1 MLGNHDQDF
10 WFHLSGLTRFGLRVT
25 SCKLDRQVN
34 RTGGTFL
41 LFSALCHLKPDT
53 YGDLTAMQPEYY
65 LGLNMVERHTAYI
78 CVGSNLGNKLENCRR
93 GVAELSRGETSR
105 LVDQSPVYQTE
116 PVDYKD
122 QDWFVN
128 YVVKMKT
135 VLEPLVLLD
144 RLKSIE
150 QRAGRTPDS
159 VRFGPRVLDLDI
171 IFYDE
176 MVMDHP
182 RLVIPH
188 PRMHKRRFVLKPVC
202 DIDPHIHHPVLHRTM
217 QSLLED
223 LDETGQ
229 RIADYK

>member
-1 MLGNHDQDF
+1 MAK
-10 WFHLSGLTRFGLRVT
+10 S
-25 SCKLDRQVN
+25 
-34 RTGGTFL
+34 
-41 LFSALCHLKPDT
+41 
-53 YGDLTAMQPEYY
+53 
-65 LGLNMVERHTAYI
+65 HTAYI
-78 CVGSNLGNKLENCRR
+78 CVGSNLGRKLETCRQ

-128 YVVKMKT
+128 YVVKIET
-135 VLEPLVLLD
+135 VLGPLALLD
-144 RLKSIE
+144 GLKSIE
-150 QRAGRTPDS
+150 DAAGRTRDS

-188 PRMHKRRFVLKPVC
+188 PRMHKRRFVLKPAC
-202 DIDPHIHHPVLHRTM
+202 DIDPHIIHPVFHRTV

-223 LDETGQ
+223 LDEAEQ
-229 RIADYK
+229 RIAEYK

>member
-1 MLGNHDQDF
+1 MNF
-10 WFHLSGLTRFGLRVT
+10 EPVRA
-25 SCKLDRQVN
+25 N
-34 RTGGTFL
+34 
-41 LFSALCHLKPDT
+41 
-53 YGDLTAMQPEYY
+53 
-65 LGLNMVERHTAYI
+65 HTAFI
-78 CVGSNLGNKLENCRR
+78 CVGSNLGDKLENCRR

-105 LVDQSPVYQTE
+105 LADQSPVYQTE

-122 QDWFVN
+122 QEWFIN
-128 YVVKMKT
+128 YVVKIET

-144 RLKSIE
+144 QLKDIE
-150 QRAGRTPDS
+150 HRAGRTRDA
-159 VRFGPRVLDLDI
+159 VRFGPRFLDLDI

-176 MVMDHP
+176 IVMNHP

-202 DIDPHIHHPVLHRTM
+202 DIDPHINHPVFHRTM

-229 RIADYK
+229 RIAEYK

>member
-1 MLGNHDQDF
+1 MI
-10 WFHLSGLTRFGLRVT
+10 GLTMAEF
-25 SCKLDRQVN
+25 
-34 RTGGTFL
+34 
-41 LFSALCHLKPDT
+41 
-53 YGDLTAMQPEYY
+53 
-65 LGLNMVERHTAYI
+65 HTAFI

-122 QDWFVN
+122 QDWFIN
-128 YVVKMKT
+128 YVVKIET
-135 VLEPLVLLD
+135 ILEPVVLLD
-144 RLKSIE
+144 QLKAIE
-150 QRAGRTPDS
+150 HQVGRTRDA
-159 VRFGPRVLDLDI
+159 VRFGPRLLDLDI

-176 MVMDHP
+176 IVMNHP

-202 DIDPHIHHPVLHRTM
+202 DIDPHINHPVFHRTM

-229 RIADYK
+229 RIAEYK